1 MSITPQQ
8 GWSFSLGPND
18 PNLAGSPLLTARV
31 LRGTPS
37 ALPSDQ
43 TSSSSGSSTLSFDN
57 YFYDPQIERFA
68 SLPFSDWTAQTKD
81 DYSKWFFGSFHDPQ
95 FKDSWHDAVSLY
107 ASEVLSNP
115 TPEKIQHFLED
126 TGLTLNP
133 NASDEDGL
141 MFFKNDKNFPNP
153 RWILNNVFRKRPPD
167 ASD

>member
-18 PNLAGSPLLTARV
+18 
-31 LRGTPS
+31 
-37 ALPSDQ
+37 
-43 TSSSSGSSTLSFDN
+43 
-57 YFYDPQIERFA
+57 
-68 SLPFSDWTAQTKD
+68 
-81 DYSKWFFGSFHDPQ
+81 
-95 FKDSWHDAVSLY
+95 
-107 ASEVLSNP
+107 P

-141 MFFKNDKNFPNP
+141 MYFKNDKNFPNP
-153 RWILNNVFRKRPPD
+153 HWILNNVFRKRPLG